1 MSWSGPEG
9 GRISVGFDDDH
20 FGLEEMQTEMD
31 FMREAH
37 PSLPDKVPGDEH
49 RVLQGEH
56 GTPLG
61 PVQGER
67 YPLQERDRMGPAPFV
82 EHRAPDRPANT
93 PGTLLER
100 SEPSHRI
107 Q

>member
-1 MSWSGPEG
+1 LTEQVMSWSGPEG

-67 YPLQERDRMGPAPFV
+67 YRLQERDRMGPAPLW
-82 EHRAPDRPANT
+82 NT
-93 PGTLLER
+93 VHLIDQLIHPV
-100 SEPSHRI
+100 PY
-107 Q
+107 